1 MYRQSRVL
9 PALDSYTAVKISGN
23 LLPATQNDRQVLR
36 SCPSG
41 DFRCGLFGYLL
52 KPLIL
57 TVEQYYIVLELLPQP
72 YRTMVVVSQCLGL
85 RAEEVLALH
94 WADIDLERL
103 IVRVSRAVVHG
114 RIKAVKTDY
123 SEDELPLDPD
133 FASVLLDWRAR
144 APKSKLVFPSHI
156 TGRHF
161 HA

>member
-1 MYRQSRVL
+1 M
-9 PALDSYTAVKISGN
+9 
-23 LLPATQNDRQVLR
+23 
-36 SCPSG
+36 
-41 DFRCGLFGYLL
+41 
-52 KPLIL
+52 
-57 TVEQYYIVLELLPQP
+57 
-72 YRTMVVVSQCLGL
+72 
-85 RAEEVLALH
+85 H

-123 SEDELPLDPD
+123 SEDELPPDPD